1 MVKMMSKELRDG
13 REFFDGEP
21 VDIYEGRFVGPFI
34 MDENSGATMSN
45 GDLVTFIVTARVD
58 TPKFAYVKKSN
69 DLKRSNSMKVTSVVA
84 IDGDK
89 AKYLY
94 DSIGENVDG
103 INEGIIEIPSIE
115 VAETSIDDLVE
126 QDSLFNKEMTV

>member
-1 MVKMMSKELRDG
+1 MSKERRDG

-34 MDENSGATMSN
+34 MDEVNGATISN

-58 TPKFAYVKKSN
+58 TPKFAYVKKSG
-69 DLKRSNSMKVTSVVA
+69 DLKRANSMKVTSVTP

-89 AKYLY
+89 AKFLY
-94 DSIGENVDG
+94 DSLGEDVEG
-103 INEGIIEIPSIE
+103 INEGIIE
-115 VAETSIDDLVE
+115 VASVDVEEFSIDDLVV
-126 QDSLFNKEMTV
+126 QDNLFDKEMI